1 MKTRLKKNITF
12 LLFSI
17 ISFFLIF
24 VARDEI
30 FWKILVRERN
40 YDIGNYELTGTQGMP
55 LSCMYFCKDSKNKFL
70 ISKFGK
76 TRNVQIEFLGC
87 PLVEGDLAWCIW
99 SNNTLSEEDYEKI
112 IQKFNVNTG
121 FGVFQYVYKNEKHKK
136 NVLNYIFEN
145 SQIR

>member
-17 ISFFLIF
+17 IFLFLIF
-24 VARDEI
+24 MARDEI

-40 YDIGNYELTGTQGMP
+40 YDIGNYEQTGTQYMP
-55 LSCMYFCKDSKNKFL
+55 LSCMYFCRDSKNKFL

-87 PLVEGDLAWCIW
+87 PLFEGDLP
-99 SNNTLSEEDYEKI
+99 
-112 IQKFNVNTG
+112 
-121 FGVFQYVYKNEKHKK
+121 
-136 NVLNYIFEN
+136 
-145 SQIR
+145 